1 MLLGNKRI
9 IFWIDQNIENG
20 ENQKYLEK
28 LKNEFPTPTY
38 TVNTFN
44 SINSYESYLKKNK
57 NKYDFKFIYFIL
69 SGRLAEKFFNNYNLL
84 THTNIIAATIV
95 FCKNKIYHSSKPYA
109 NDLYLNPGGVVVYFN
124 EVIKYIKS
132 ENDILWHNLVN
143 INKNS
148 IVLPEEKQNFGNTFV
163 YAQTLTDIALPII
176 LTEIIKKNLIQHMD
190 IINFMSYIFA
200 KYSDNPEIIS
210 LVKPSLEKNIY
221 LPLKKRAL
229 FLLRLYTLQSP
240 FYTNLTKEL
249 TNIDGFGVYKV
260 FVLISYFSIQNKF
273 VQSYCS
279 GKLYRRSLISIK
291 EMEEIIKIFEDKKAN
306 IKNQNEI
313 SSILYYSKPF
323 LSFSKHKSKALKF
336 AKKIQPNTA
345 RVLLV
350 LNPPKHSG
358 EIYYSNIDIEKL
370 KVSEF
375 DESEVLFLPLSCFE
389 IESYKKIGENDYEI
403 TLNYLDKYYHQLKN
417 KISIIKQQEEM
428 QDFYEKI
435 LESPFSMKVI
445 ECLEDYD
452 AIFNNIK
459 DYLLDHSPN
468 QQINLNYNKII
479 PKLPNEKLISK
490 FHENASMKGIPSGF
504 SNGKQLNALFNSE
517 PVTIQLQESKYSGYK
532 VWELKYADGSRAII
546 RQHPRRG
553 DNIIIKKFDENGNL
567 GYHDEAFRPIS
578 EEINVENTNT
588 YEVLEHSKDFNMSE
602 IKELSLLRSGFT
614 YANLFGGAIGYNLAN
629 IDKFIKS
636 SKTDKAITLGSTFG
650 IPAGMV
656 ILSNTMQSAVPI
668 VSAGLLGVFYLYD
681 FASNIKSA
689 TLTRKETAISILKN
703 TSNLAVNIGTG
714 IGGFYAG
721 LQIGVSLGIVT
732 GPGAILIGL
741 GSGIVGGLIGG
752 LAGRLI
758 TSTKM
763 VLNCNSFYK
772 NYIPHKFREEGNIP
786 ELFWEGVNKKSKS
799 FVLEAIV
806 DQKYKTWC
814 VINIPRQT
822 RKIASGI
829 GETLIE
835 YGNYWHLNPNT
846 VDYMLY
852 SIKKKEITKDEWND
866 QNKNKELI
874 IDVAILKVDNL

>member
-38 TVNTFN
+38 SIKTFI

-57 NKYDFKFIYFIL
+57 KDYDFKLIYFIL
-69 SGRLAEKFFNNYNLL
+69 SGRLAEKFFDNYNLL

-95 FCKNKIYHSSKPYA
+95 FCMMKEYHSSKPYA
-109 NDLYLNPGGVVVYFN
+109 NDLYLNPGGVAVKFK

-143 INKNS
+143 INKNN
-148 IVLPEEKQNFGNTFV
+148 IVLPEEKQNFGNTFI

-176 LTEIIKKNLIQHMD
+176 LTEIIKKNLIQHID

-200 KYSDNPEIIS
+200 KYLNEKEVIS

-229 FLLRLYTLQSP
+229 FLLRLYTLEKP
-240 FYTNLTKEL
+240 KFYDNLNKEL
-249 TNIDGFGVYKV
+249 TNIDGFGFYKV
-260 FVLISYFSIQNKF
+260 FILILYFAIQNKI
-273 VQSYCS
+273 VQSYSS
-279 GKLYRRSLISIK
+279 GKLYRRTLISLK
-291 EMEEIIKIFEDKKAN
+291 EMDEIIKSFENKKTN

-323 LSFSKHKSKALKF
+323 LSFSKYKKIALKF
-336 AKKIQPNTA
+336 AKTIKQNTA
-345 RVLLV
+345 RVLLII
-350 LNPPKHSG
+350 NPPKHSG
-358 EIYYSNIDIEKL
+358 EIYYSNIDLDKL
-370 KVSEF
+370 NVSKYN
-375 DESEVLFLPLSCFE
+375 ESEVLFLPLSCFE

-435 LESPFSMKVI
+435 LDTPFSMKVI

-452 AIFNNIK
+452 TIFNNIK

-468 QQINLNYNKII
+468 QEISLNYNKII

-546 RQHPRRG
+546 KQHPRRG
-553 DNIIIKKFDENGNL
+553 DYIIIKKIDENGNL
-567 GYHDEAFRPIS
+567 GYYDEAFRPIS
-578 EEINVENTNT
+578 EEISVENTNT
-588 YEVLEHSKDFNMSE
+588 YEVLEHSKDFNMKE

-629 IDKFIKS
+629 IDKFIQS
-636 SKTDKAITLGSTFG
+636 SKKDKAITLGSTFG
-650 IPAGMV
+650 IPTGMC
-656 ILSNTMQSAVPI
+656 ILSNTIQSAVPI
-668 VSAGLLGVFYLYD
+668 VSASLLGGFYIYELISD
-681 FASNIKSA
+681 IKSA
-689 TLTRKETAISILKN
+689 TLTGKETAISILKN
-703 TSNLAVNIGTG
+703 TSNIAVNIGTG

-752 LAGRLI
+752 IAGRLI

-786 ELFWEGVNKKSKS
+786 ELFWEGVNKKAKS
-799 FVLEAIV
+799 FVLEAII

-822 RKIASGI
+822 RKITSDI
-829 GETLIE
+829 GETLIK

-852 SIKKKEITKDEWND
+852 SIK
-866 QNKNKELI
+866 
-874 IDVAILKVDNL
+874 

>member
-1 MLLGNKRI
+1 M
-9 IFWIDQNIENG
+9 
-20 ENQKYLEK
+20 
-28 LKNEFPTPTY
+28 
-38 TVNTFN
+38 
-44 SINSYESYLKKNK
+44 
-57 NKYDFKFIYFIL
+57 
-69 SGRLAEKFFNNYNLL
+69 
-84 THTNIIAATIV
+84 
-95 FCKNKIYHSSKPYA
+95 
-109 NDLYLNPGGVVVYFN
+109 
-124 EVIKYIKS
+124 
-132 ENDILWHNLVN
+132 
-143 INKNS
+143 
-148 IVLPEEKQNFGNTFV
+148 
-163 YAQTLTDIALPII
+163 
-176 LTEIIKKNLIQHMD
+176 
-190 IINFMSYIFA
+190 
-200 KYSDNPEIIS
+200 
-210 LVKPSLEKNIY
+210 
-221 LPLKKRAL
+221 
-229 FLLRLYTLQSP
+229 
-240 FYTNLTKEL
+240 
-249 TNIDGFGVYKV
+249 
-260 FVLISYFSIQNKF
+260 
-273 VQSYCS
+273 
-279 GKLYRRSLISIK
+279 
-291 EMEEIIKIFEDKKAN
+291 
-306 IKNQNEI
+306 
-313 SSILYYSKPF
+313 
-323 LSFSKHKSKALKF
+323 
-336 AKKIQPNTA
+336 
-345 RVLLV
+345 
-350 LNPPKHSG
+350 
-358 EIYYSNIDIEKL
+358 
-370 KVSEF
+370 
-375 DESEVLFLPLSCFE
+375 PLSCFE